1 MSKALTDKST
11 WGNDLAMS
19 FLVVAI
25 VGLMILPLPTVAIDT
40 LLAVNLAVSVLLLM
54 TSLFIPNAVALSSFP
69 SLLLFTTLFRLS
81 LNIASTKS
89 ILLHADAGHLI
100 ESFGELVVGG
110 NLVVGIVV
118 FIIITVVQFIVISKG
133 SERVAEVGARFTLDA
148 MPGKQMSIDAD
159 LRAGLLSGDE
169 ARRKRALL
177 GMESQMHGGM
187 DGAMKFVKG
196 DAIAGLIITLVN
208 ILAGIVVGI
217 MYHGMTAGEAAN
229 RFAVLS
235 IGDAMVS
242 QIPSLFIC
250 VAAGVL
256 ITRVADEHQ
265 KKPRSLGQE
274 IVAQMT
280 ANVRAMYLAAGL
292 VIAFAAVPGFP
303 ALQFLALGIGL
314 AMAGRYLARQRRSGE
329 AQSLSAPIAALQR
342 EGAKGDA
349 PSIMQEAP
357 HFARPLAVRMSPAL
371 AALLMP
377 DQLNQAMERERV
389 QLQSMLGVPFPGVCM
404 WVDTALAD
412 LRFDVLINDV
422 PVRHVALPG
431 RLLLLPTTLAA
442 AATAPAWAAAAQQHG
457 AVLEQPDSAWMPANE
472 VPEAERAK
480 CLDVEQVMAR
490 QVMLLLRRNAHQFM
504 GVQEIQWIVDKA
516 TADYPGLVAEVQ
528 KILPVQ
534 RIAEVMRRLLEEQ
547 VPIRNVRSIFES
559 LITWGPKEKD
569 MLLLTEY
576 VRGDLGRY
584 LAFEASAGKPYVS
597 AILLDPGV
605 EQAIRQCIK
614 PTPTGNYLAMAPE
627 SAAAIT
633 DKVLR
638 LAGESPEPGVAVI
651 TSMDI
656 RRYVKKI
663 IETRLEGLRVYSYQE
678 LGHQVELRPLGRVAA

>member
-1 MSKALTDKST
+1 MAKSLTDKST
-11 WGNDLAMS
+11 LGNDLAMS

-25 VGLMILPLPTVAIDT
+25 VGLMILPLPTVAIDS

-159 LRAGLLSGDE
+159 LRAGLLTGDE

-274 IVAQMT
+274 IFAQLT
-280 ANVRAMYLAAGL
+280 ANVRAMYLASGL

-303 ALQFLALGIGL
+303 ALQFLMLGVGL
-314 AMAGRYLARQRRSGE
+314 ALAGRYLARQRKAGE
-329 AQSLSAPIAALQR
+329 ATSLSAPIAALQR

-357 HFARPLAVRMSPAL
+357 HFSRPLAVRMSPAL
-371 AALLMP
+371 ADLLMP
-377 DQLNQAMERERV
+377 RQIDQAMERERL

-404 WVDTALAD
+404 WVETTLEA
-412 LRFDVLINDV
+412 LRFEVLINDV
-422 PVRHVALPG
+422 PVRRVELPG
-431 RLLLLPTTLAA
+431 RLLLVPGALAGE
-442 AATAPAWAAAAQQHG
+442 AWAASGERHG
-457 AVLEQPDSAWMPANE
+457 PVLEQPESVWMNAAQ

-480 CLDVEQVMAR
+480 CLDIEQAMAR
-490 QVMLLLRRNAHQFM
+490 QVMLLLRRNAHLFM

-516 TADYPGLVAEVQ
+516 TTDYPGLVAEVQ

-547 VPIRNVRSIFES
+547 VPIRNVRTIFES

-584 LAFEASAGKPYVS
+584 LAFEASGGRDYVS

-633 DKVLR
+633 EKVMR
-638 LAGESPEPGVAVI
+638 IAGEVPEAGVAVI

-663 IETRLEGLRVYSYQE
+663 IESRLEGLRVYSYQE
-678 LGHQVELRPLGRVAA
+678 LGNQVELRPLGRVAA

>member
-1 MSKALTDKST
+1 
-11 WGNDLAMS
+11 
-19 FLVVAI
+19 
-25 VGLMILPLPTVAIDT
+25 
-40 LLAVNLAVSVLLLM
+40 
-54 TSLFIPNAVALSSFP
+54 
-69 SLLLFTTLFRLS
+69 
-81 LNIASTKS
+81 
-89 ILLHADAGHLI
+89 
-100 ESFGELVVGG
+100 
-110 NLVVGIVV
+110 
-118 FIIITVVQFIVISKG
+118 
-133 SERVAEVGARFTLDA
+133 
-148 MPGKQMSIDAD
+148 
-159 LRAGLLSGDE
+159 
-169 ARRKRALL
+169 
-177 GMESQMHGGM
+177 MHGGM

-265 KKPRSLGQE
+265 KKPLSLGQE

-292 VIAFAAVPGFP
+292 VVAFAAVPGFP
-303 ALQFLALGIGL
+303 AVQFLLLGAGL
-314 AMAGRYLARQRRSGE
+314 AAAGRYLSQQRRSGA

-357 HFARPLAVRMSPAL
+357 HFSRPLAVRMSPAL

-377 DQLNQAMERERV
+377 HQLDQAMERERV

-404 WVDTALAD
+404 WVDKALEA
-412 LRFDVLINDV
+412 LRFEVLINDV
-422 PVRHVALPG
+422 PVRHVELPG
-431 RLLLLPTTLAA
+431 RLLLVPEALSAA
-442 AATAPAWAAAAQQHG
+442 PWASRAQIHG
-457 AVLEQPDSAWMPANE
+457 AVMEQPESRWMPGADI
-472 VPEAERAK
+472 PEAERGK
-480 CLDVEQVMAR
+480 CLDIEQVMAR

-516 TADYPGLVAEVQ
+516 NADYPGLVAEVQ

-584 LAFEASAGKPYVS
+584 LAFEASAGKPYVA
-597 AILLDPGV
+597 AILLDAGV

-633 DKVLR
+633 EKVMQM
-638 LAGESPEPGVAVI
+638 AGAAPEPGVAVV

-663 IETRLEGLRVYSYQE
+663 LETRMDSLRVYSYQE
-678 LGHQVELRPLGRVAA
+678 LGHQVELRPLGRVVM

>member
-1 MSKALTDKST
+1 MSKALGDKST
-11 WGNDLAMS
+11 LGNDLAMS

-25 VGLMILPLPTVAIDT
+25 VGLMILPLPTVLIDS

-159 LRAGLLSGDE
+159 LRAGLLTGDE

-292 VIAFAAVPGFP
+292 TVAFAAVPGFP
-303 ALQFLALGIGL
+303 AIQFLALGVGL
-314 AMAGRYLARQRRSGE
+314 ALAGRYLARQRKSGE
-329 AQSLSAPIAALQR
+329 AQSVSAPIAALQR

-357 HFARPLAVRMSPAL
+357 HFSRPLAVRMSPAL
-371 AALLMP
+371 AELLLPHML
-377 DQLNQAMERERV
+377 DQAVERERL

-404 WVDTALAD
+404 WVEATLQD
-412 LRFDVLINDV
+412 LRFEVLINDV
-422 PVRHVALPG
+422 PVRHIELPG
-431 RLLLLPTTLAA
+431 RLMLVPTALAGEPWA
-442 AATAPAWAAAAQQHG
+442 SSAATHG
-457 AVLEQPDSAWMPANE
+457 ALLDQPDSRWLPPAQI
-472 VPEAERAK
+472 PEIERAK
-480 CLDVEQVMAR
+480 CLDIEQVMAR

-547 VPIRNVRSIFES
+547 VPIRNVRTIFES

-584 LAFEASAGKPYVS
+584 LAFEASGGRNYVS
-597 AILLDPGV
+597 AILLDAGV

-614 PTPTGNYLAMAPE
+614 PTPTGNYLAMPPE

-633 DKVLR
+633 EKVMR
-638 LAGESPEPGVAVI
+638 IAGESPEAGVAVI

-663 IETRLEGLRVYSYQE
+663 IESRLEGLRVYSYQE
-678 LGHQVELRPLGRVAA
+678 LGNQVELRPLGRVAA

>member
-1 MSKALTDKST
+1 MSKVLTDKST
-11 WGNDLAMS
+11 LGNDLAMS

-25 VGLMILPLPTVAIDT
+25 VALMILPLPTVAIDS

-159 LRAGLLSGDE
+159 LRAGLLTGDE

-292 VIAFAAVPGFP
+292 VVAFAAVPGFP
-303 ALQFLALGIGL
+303 ALQFVALGIGL
-314 AMAGRYLARQRRSGE
+314 ALAGRYLSRQRRAGE

-357 HFARPLAVRMSPAL
+357 HFSRPLAVRMSTAL

-377 DQLNQAMERERV
+377 HQLDQAMERERV

-404 WVDTALAD
+404 WVDASLDD
-412 LRFDVLINDV
+412 LRFEVLINDV
-422 PVRHVALPG
+422 PVRRVDLPG
-431 RLLLLPTTLAA
+431 RLLLLPASLADA
-442 AATAPAWAAAAQQHG
+442 AWARQGQRHG
-457 AVLEQPDSAWMPANE
+457 AVLDQADAIWVQAGE
-472 VPEAERAK
+472 VPEAERGK
-480 CLDVEQVMAR
+480 CLDIEQVMAR

-516 TADYPGLVAEVQ
+516 TVDYPGLVAEVQ

-633 DKVLR
+633 EKVMR
-638 LAGESPEPGVAVI
+638 LAGEAPEPGVAVI

-663 IETRLEGLRVYSYQE
+663 IETRLESLRVYSYQE

>member
-1 MSKALTDKST
+1 MSKALGDKST
-11 WGNDLAMS
+11 LGNDLAMS

-25 VGLMILPLPTVAIDT
+25 VGLMILPLPTVLIDS

-159 LRAGLLSGDE
+159 LRAGLLTGDE

-292 VIAFAAVPGFP
+292 TVAFAAVPGFP
-303 ALQFLALGIGL
+303 ALQFLALGVGL
-314 AMAGRYLARQRRSGE
+314 ALAGRYLARQRKSGE
-329 AQSLSAPIAALQR
+329 AQSVSAPIDALQR

-357 HFARPLAVRMSPAL
+357 HFSRPLAVRMSPAL
-371 AALLMP
+371 AALLQP
-377 DQLNQAMERERV
+377 HLLDQAMDRERL
-389 QLQSMLGVPFPGVCM
+389 QLQAMLGVPFPGVCM
-404 WVDTALAD
+404 WVDPTLAD
-412 LRFDVLINDV
+412 LRFEVLINDV
-422 PVRHVALPG
+422 PVRHIALPG
-431 RLLLLPTTLAA
+431 RQMLVPAA
-442 AATAPAWAAAAQQHG
+442 LSGEAWAASAATHG
-457 AVLEQPDSAWMPANE
+457 ALLDQPDSRWLPAAQ

-480 CLDVEQVMAR
+480 CLDIEQVMAR

-547 VPIRNVRSIFES
+547 VPIRNVRTIFES

-584 LAFEASAGKPYVS
+584 LAFEASGGRNYVS
-597 AILLDPGV
+597 AILLDAGV

-614 PTPTGNYLAMAPE
+614 PTPTGNYLAMPPE

-633 DKVLR
+633 EKVMR
-638 LAGESPEPGVAVI
+638 IAGEVPEAGVAVI

-663 IETRLEGLRVYSYQE
+663 IESRMEGLRVYSYQE
-678 LGHQVELRPLGRVAA
+678 LGNQVELRPLGRVAA

>member
-1 MSKALTDKST
+1 MSKALGDKST
-11 WGNDLAMS
+11 LGNDLAMS

-25 VGLMILPLPTVAIDT
+25 VGLMILPLPTVLIDS

-159 LRAGLLSGDE
+159 LRAGLLTGDE

-187 DGAMKFVKG
+187 DGAKKFVKG

-292 VIAFAAVPGFP
+292 TVAFAAVPGFP
-303 ALQFLALGIGL
+303 ALQFLALGVGL
-314 AMAGRYLARQRRSGE
+314 ALAGRYLARQRKSGE
-329 AQSLSAPIAALQR
+329 AQSVSAPIAALQR

-357 HFARPLAVRMSPAL
+357 HFSRPLAVRMSPAL
-371 AALLMP
+371 AALLQP
-377 DQLNQAMERERV
+377 HLLDQAMDRERL
-389 QLQSMLGVPFPGVCM
+389 QLQAMLGVPFPGVCM
-404 WVDTALAD
+404 WVDPTLAD
-412 LRFDVLINDV
+412 LRFEVLINDV
-422 PVRHVALPG
+422 PVRHIALPG
-431 RLLLLPTTLAA
+431 RQMLVPAA
-442 AATAPAWAAAAQQHG
+442 LSGEAWAASAATHG
-457 AVLEQPDSAWMPANE
+457 ALLDQPDSRWLPAAQ

-480 CLDVEQVMAR
+480 CLDIEQVMAR

-547 VPIRNVRSIFES
+547 VPIRNVRTIFES

-584 LAFEASAGKPYVS
+584 LAFEASGGRNYVS
-597 AILLDPGV
+597 AILLDAGV

-614 PTPTGNYLAMAPE
+614 PTPTGNYLAMPPE

-633 DKVLR
+633 EKVMR
-638 LAGESPEPGVAVI
+638 IAGEVPEAGVAVI

-663 IETRLEGLRVYSYQE
+663 IESRMEGLRVYSYQE
-678 LGHQVELRPLGRVAA
+678 LGNQVELRPLGRVAA

>member
-1 MSKALTDKST
+1 MAKTLLDKGT
-11 WGNDLAMS
+11 LGNDLAMS

-25 VGLMILPLPTVAIDT
+25 VGLMILPLPVVAIDT
-40 LLAVNLAVSVLLLM
+40 LLAVNLAISVLLLM
-54 TSLFIPNAVALSSFP
+54 TSLFIPNAVSLSSFP

-118 FIIITVVQFIVISKG
+118 FIIITVVQFIVIAKG

-159 LRAGLLSGDE
+159 LRAGLINGDE

-256 ITRVADEHQ
+256 ITRVADDHQ

-274 IVAQMT
+274 IFAQLT

-292 VIAFAAVPGFP
+292 VVSFALVPGFP
-303 ALQFLALGIGL
+303 ALQFLALGAGL
-314 AMAGRYLARQRRSGE
+314 AAAGRYLSRQRAVADGR
-329 AQSLSAPIAALQR
+329 SLSAPMAALQR

-349 PSIMQEAP
+349 PTIMEEAP
-357 HFARPLAVRMSPAL
+357 HFSRPLAVRMSPQL
-371 AALLMP
+371 AALLLP
-377 DQLNQAMERERV
+377 HQLDTAMERERL

-404 WVDTALAD
+404 WVAQELDG
-412 LRFDVLINDV
+412 LRFEVLINDV
-422 PVRHVALPG
+422 PVTAAELPG
-431 RLLLLPTTLAA
+431 RLMWLPPGVSDGPL
-442 AATAPAWAAAAQQHG
+442 AATAARHG
-457 AVLEQPDSAWMPANE
+457 AMLDQPESLWLPAEQI
-472 VPEAERAK
+472 PEAERAK
-480 CLDVEQVMAR
+480 CLDIEQVMAR
-490 QVMLLLRRNAHQFM
+490 QVVTLLRRHAHLFM

-516 TADYPGLVAEVQ
+516 TTDYPGLVAEVQ

-584 LAFEASAGKPYVS
+584 LAFEASAGQNYIS

-614 PTPTGNYLAMAPE
+614 PTPAGNYLAMAPE

-633 DKVLR
+633 EKVMQICGAQPQR
-638 LAGESPEPGVAVI
+638 GVAVI

-656 RRYVKKI
+656 RRYVKKM
-663 IETRLEGLRVYSYQE
+663 IESRLDGLRVYSYQE
-678 LGHQVELRPLGRVAA
+678 LGNQVELRPLGRVAM

>member
-1 MSKALTDKST
+1 MSKGLGDKST
-11 WGNDLAMS
+11 LGNDLAMS

-25 VGLMILPLPTVAIDT
+25 VGLMILPLPTVAIDS

-159 LRAGLLSGDE
+159 LRAGLLTGDE

-292 VIAFAAVPGFP
+292 TIAFAAVPGFP
-303 ALQFLALGIGL
+303 ALQFIALGIGL
-314 AMAGRYLARQRRSGE
+314 ALAGRYLARQRKSGE

-357 HFARPLAVRMSPAL
+357 HFSRPLAVRMSSAL
-371 AALLMP
+371 AELLIP
-377 DQLNQAMERERV
+377 HQIDQAMERERL

-404 WVDTALAD
+404 WVEATLQD
-412 LRFDVLINDV
+412 LRFEVLINDV
-422 PVRHVALPG
+422 PVRHVELPG
-431 RLLLLPTTLAA
+431 RLLMVP
-442 AATAPAWAAAAQQHG
+442 APLSAEAWAGAAETHG
-457 AVLEQPDSAWMPANE
+457 AVLDQADSRWMPAAQ

-480 CLDVEQVMAR
+480 CLDIEQVMAR

-516 TADYPGLVAEVQ
+516 TTDYPGLVAEVQ

-547 VPIRNVRSIFES
+547 VPIRNVRTIFES

-584 LAFEASAGKPYVS
+584 LAFEASGGRNYVS
-597 AILLDPGV
+597 AILLDAGV

-614 PTPTGNYLAMAPE
+614 PTPTGNYLAMPPE

-633 DKVLR
+633 EKVMR
-638 LAGESPEPGVAVI
+638 IAGETPEAGVAVI

-663 IETRLEGLRVYSYQE
+663 IESRMESLRVYSYQE
-678 LGHQVELRPLGRVAA
+678 LGNQVELRPLGRVAA